1 MRYCVQPATA
11 KDVAILALAMAD
23 EDAGD
28 VEFDRNS
35 DSDAE
40 QRPLDHL
47 LNAFLS
53 STEVWAAHDPKG
65 QPCALWGVGPTSQ
78 DLDVGRFWLLTCEE
92 VETVP
97 SDLAALSTIVLPE
110 MLTTYTRLESIVD
123 SQNQRALSLL
133 QGLGFTVEP
142 PAFHESSGRPCHRV
156 WIEADASS
164 LVVPNR
170 PTLLN

>member
-28 VEFDRNS
+28 VEYDR
-35 DSDAE
+35 DSEGD

-78 DLDVGRFWLLTCEE
+78 YLEVGRFWLLTCEE

-97 SDLAALSTIVLPE
+97 SDLMALSTIVLPE
-110 MLTTYTRLESIVD
+110 MLSTYTRLESIVD
-123 SQNQRALSLL
+123 PQNQRALSLL
-133 QGLGFTVEP
+133 QCLGFTVEP
-142 PAFHESSGRPCHRV
+142 PAFHESTGRRCHRV

-164 LVVPNR
+164 LVVPSR

>member
-11 KDVAILALAMAD
+11 KDVAILALSMAD

-28 VEFDRNS
+28 TEFDRS
-35 DSDAE
+35 DESD

-78 DLDVGRFWLLTCEE
+78 DFEVGRFWLLTCEE
-92 VETVP
+92 VETAP
-97 SDLAALSTIVLPE
+97 SDLAALSIIVLPE
-110 MLTTYTRLESIVD
+110 MLTTYNRLESIVD
-123 SQNQRALSLL
+123 AQNPRALSLL

-142 PAFHESSGRPCHRV
+142 PAFHEPTGRRCHRV
-156 WIEADASS
+156 WIEAGASI
-164 LVVPNR
+164 LGLPTR
-170 PTLLN
+170 PALLN

>member
-23 EDAGD
+23 EDAGE
-28 VEFDRNS
+28 VEFDR
-35 DSDAE
+35 DSEGE
-40 QRPLDHL
+40 QRALDHL

-97 SDLAALSTIVLPE
+97 SDLAALSIIVLPE

-123 SQNQRALSLL
+123 AQNQRALSLL

-142 PAFHESSGRPCHRV
+142 PAFHEGTGRRCHRV
-156 WIEADASS
+156 WIEADAAS

-170 PTLLN
+170 PALLN

>member
-23 EDAGD
+23 EDAGE
-28 VEFDRNS
+28 VEYDR
-35 DSDAE
+35 DSEGD

-53 STEVWAAHDPKG
+53 STEVWAAHDRKG

-78 DLDVGRFWLLTCEE
+78 DLEVGRFWLLTCEE
-92 VETVP
+92 VETAP
-97 SDLAALSTIVLPE
+97 SDLVALSTIVLPE
-110 MLTTYTRLESIVD
+110 MLSTYTRLESIVD
-123 SQNQRALSLL
+123 PQNQRALSLL

-142 PAFHESSGRPCHRV
+142 PAFHESTGRQCHRV
-156 WIEADASS
+156 WIEADAAS

>member
-23 EDAGD
+23 EDAGE
-28 VEFDRNS
+28 VEYDR
-35 DSDAE
+35 DSEGE

-92 VETVP
+92 VETQP
-97 SDLAALSTIVLPE
+97 RDLAALSTIVLPE

-133 QGLGFTVEP
+133 EGLGFTVEP
-142 PAFHESSGRPCHRV
+142 PAFHESSGRRCHRV
-156 WIEADASS
+156 WIEAGASTLAAPS
-164 LVVPNR
+164 R
-170 PTLLN
+170 STLLN

>member
-11 KDVAILALAMAD
+11 KDVALLALAMGD

-28 VEFDRNS
+28 TEFDR
-35 DSDAE
+35 DDDGD
-40 QRPLDHL
+40 QKPLDHL

-53 STEVWAAHDPKG
+53 STEVWAAHDPQG

-78 DLDVGRFWLLTCEE
+78 DFDVGRFWLLTCEE
-92 VETVP
+92 VETQP
-97 SDLAALSTIVLPE
+97 HDLAALSTIVLPE
-110 MLTTYTRLESIVD
+110 MLTSYTRLESIID
-123 SQNQRALSLL
+123 AKNQRALSLL

-142 PAFHESSGRPCHRV
+142 ASFHEPTGRRCHRV
-156 WIEADASS
+156 WIEEDAST
-164 LVVPNR
+164 LAVKA